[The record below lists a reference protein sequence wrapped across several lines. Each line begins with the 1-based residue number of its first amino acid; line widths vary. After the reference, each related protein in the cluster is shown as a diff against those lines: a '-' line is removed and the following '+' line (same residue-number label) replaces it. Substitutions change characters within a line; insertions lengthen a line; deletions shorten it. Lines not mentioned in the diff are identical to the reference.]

1 MWEHSPDMQIPYI
14 FQSYRHQKQ
23 IYVCNFLEK
32 FPSIIGKE
40 MTFNNLIMLPRHKG
54 IRMKQCGYQIFTE
67 IFAKNDN
74 IPHLA
79 YT

>member
-40 MTFNNLIMLPRHKG
+40 MTFNNLIMLPRHKK
-54 IRMKQCGYQIFTE
+54 IRMKQCGYQIFT
-67 IFAKNDN
+67 KNMIYGFFDGN
-74 IPHLA
+74 FR
-79 YT
+79 